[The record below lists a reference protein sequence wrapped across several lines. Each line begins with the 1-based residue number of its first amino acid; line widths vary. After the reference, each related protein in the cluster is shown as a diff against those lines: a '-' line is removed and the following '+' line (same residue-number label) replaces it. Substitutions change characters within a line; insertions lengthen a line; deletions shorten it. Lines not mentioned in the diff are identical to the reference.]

1 MEQLVGQEFG
11 DKSYS
16 NQGTAAHF
24 LAAECLQG
32 GFYEVPEFYLGR
44 WIYVDECAARWAM
57 ADGTDKGSGYFLV
70 DEDLVTHVNLYLA
83 TILAYKGDT
92 GALFVEQELD
102 ISGITGEEG
111 ACGTSDAIIIREGNL
126 QVHDL
131 KFGMT
136 PVDAEFNTQL
146 IIYAL
151 AALDFYGA
159 VYGIDSVTLVIHQ
172 PRLNSFPFFNIS
184 LEQLELF
191 RYDIKKAAEHATIA
205 LTRNLDAKEGGTLEG
220 YLLPGDHC
228 RKGYCKAR
236 HSCPAL
242 AKFSLDRVEE
252 AQALGVATG
261 EADLNTLGYYASHAP
276 MIEDWIKEINKR
288 LNAEMLAGK
297 RVPGFKVVEGRKG
310 NREWVNA
317 EEVEKLLKDMKIPQT
332 VIYETKIK
340 SPTQMTAEAKL
351 GNIPVKKWLK
361 VEEHITQKPAGL
373 VVVPD
378 SDNRK
383 EVFIHEAINDFED
396 LTQIH

>member
-1 MEQLVGQEFG
+1 MEQLMGQEFG
-11 DKSYS
+11 SNSYA

-24 LAAECLQG
+24 LAAECLQEG
-32 GFYEVPEFYLGR
+32 LHEVPDFFMDRNIAITYGVAGWRTTES
-44 WIYVDECAARWAM
+44 AM
-57 ADGTDKGSGYFLV
+57 VESSFLV

-111 ACGTSDAIIIREGNL
+111 ACGTADAIIIREGNL
-126 QVHDL
+126 QIHDL
-131 KFGMT
+131 KYGMT

-159 VYGIDSVTLVIHQ
+159 VYEIDSVTLVIHQ

-191 RYDIKKAAEHATIA
+191 RYDIKKSAEHATIA
-205 LTRNLDAKEGGTLEG
+205 LTRNLDSKEGGTLEG
-220 YLLPGDHC
+220 YLQPGDHC

-252 AQALGVATG
+252 SQVLGATTG
-261 EADLNTLGYYASHAP
+261 ESDLNLLGYYASYVP
-276 MIEDWIKEINKR
+276 MIEDWAKEVMKR
-288 LNAEMLAGK
+288 LNEEALSGK
-297 RVPGFKVVEGRKG
+297 SIPGFKVVEGRKG
-310 NREWVNA
+310 NREWLNV
-317 EEVEKLLKDMKIPQT
+317 EEVEKLLKEMKIPQA

-340 SPTQMTAEAKL
+340 SPTQLTREAEH

-361 VEEHITQKPAGL
+361 IEEHITQKAPGL
-373 VVVPD
+373 IVVPD
-378 SDNRK
+378 SDKRK
-383 EVFIHEAINDFED
+383 PVFIHPAVNDFED

>member
-11 DKSYS
+11 DNSYA

-32 GFYEVPEFYLGR
+32 GFYEVPDMYLGEV
-44 WIYVDECAARWAM
+44 IYVNELGASWKWLALD
-57 ADGTDKGSGYFLV
+57 TPGYLV
-70 DEDLVTHVNLYLA
+70 DEDLVTHVNHYLA
-83 TILAYKGDT
+83 TVLAYKGDT

-111 ACGTSDAIIIREGNL
+111 ACGTSDAIIIRDGNL

-159 VYGIDSVTLVIHQ
+159 VYEIDSVTLVIHQ

-191 RYDIKKAAEHATIA
+191 RYDIKKAADLAHAA
-205 LTRNLDAKEGGTLEG
+205 MSRELNNGVLKLED
-220 YLLPGDHC
+220 YLAPGDHC

-242 AKFSLDRVEE
+242 ASFSLARVEE
-252 AQALGVATG
+252 SQVLGVTTG
-261 EADLNTLGYYASHAP
+261 ESDLNLLGYYASYVP
-276 MIEDWIKEINKR
+276 MIEDWAKEVMKR
-288 LNAEMLAGK
+288 LNEEALSGK
-297 RVPGFKVVEGRKG
+297 TIPGFKVVEGRKG
-310 NREWVNA
+310 NREWVDV
-317 EEVEKLLKDMKIPQT
+317 EEVEKLLKEMKIPQA
-332 VIYETKIK
+332 VIYESKIK
-340 SPTQMTAEAKL
+340 SPTQMTKEAER

-361 VEEHITQKPAGL
+361 VEEHITQKAPGL
-373 VVVPD
+373 IVVPD
-378 SDNRK
+378 SDKRK
-383 EVFIHEAINDFED
+383 AIFIHPAVNDFED

>member
-1 MEQLVGQEFG
+1 
-11 DKSYS
+11 
-16 NQGTAAHF
+16 
-24 LAAECLQG
+24 
-32 GFYEVPEFYLGR
+32 
-44 WIYVDECAARWAM
+44 
-57 ADGTDKGSGYFLV
+57 
-70 DEDLVTHVNLYLA
+70 
-83 TILAYKGDT
+83 
-92 GALFVEQELD
+92 
-102 ISGITGEEG
+102 
-111 ACGTSDAIIIREGNL
+111 
-126 QVHDL
+126 
-131 KFGMT
+131 
-136 PVDAEFNTQL
+136 
-146 IIYAL
+146 
-151 AALDFYGA
+151 
-159 VYGIDSVTLVIHQ
+159 
-172 PRLNSFPFFNIS
+172 
-184 LEQLELF
+184 
-191 RYDIKKAAEHATIA
+191 
-205 LTRNLDAKEGGTLEG
+205 
-220 YLLPGDHC
+220 
-228 RKGYCKAR
+228 
-236 HSCPAL
+236 
-242 AKFSLDRVEE
+242 
-252 AQALGVATG
+252 
-261 EADLNTLGYYASHAP
+261 